1 MTADTRPP
9 EARLYFALAFIGGY
23 GDAAGVVLAKTFTG
37 HVTGSLILA
46 AIAAAA
52 HKWNALVA
60 HLSAIFVGGAIG
72 AVLAFQFKGVGILGV
87 TFLLLII
94 LISRIRQNGLLTS

>member
-9 EARLYFALAFIGGY
+9 EAWLYFALAGGY

-52 HKWNALVA
+52 HKWSALVA

-72 AVLAFQFKGVGILGV
+72 VQLWPFSSRESEFWVLLSFC
-87 TFLLLII
+87 
-94 LISRIRQNGLLTS
+94 SSS